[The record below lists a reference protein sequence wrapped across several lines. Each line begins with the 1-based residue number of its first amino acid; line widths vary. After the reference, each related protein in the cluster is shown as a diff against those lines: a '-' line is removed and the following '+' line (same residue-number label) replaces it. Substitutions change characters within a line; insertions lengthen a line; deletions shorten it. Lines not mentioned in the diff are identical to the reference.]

1 MRHLTEDQ
9 LARLRAALES
19 ERAGL
24 SDRMFEPV
32 GELSAYDNHPGDLG
46 SETFERGKDIALTER
61 ARHRLEAIDRALER
75 MDRGTYGR
83 CGVCGRPIDFERL
96 LAVPYADRCPG
107 HAEASSV
114 SARRPAEEDRMRGRD
129 DFAWQTVE
137 HWGNASGPA
146 TGPDGED
153 GGSAGD
159 DDADGFVEPVE
170 SFVATDLYGRDVRI
184 VRNRQYR
191 EYLEA
196 GEGERLLEPDPTPEE
211 ADRPLTSPKKP
222 SL

>member
-9 LARLRAALES
+9 LARLRTALES
-19 ERAGL
+19 ERSEL

-46 SETFERGKDIALTER
+46 SETFERGKDVALTER
-61 ARHRLEAIDRALER
+61 ARYKREAIDRALEG
-75 MDRGTYGR
+75 MNNGTYGR
-83 CGVCGRPIDFERL
+83 CDVCGRPIPFERL
-96 LAVPYADRCPG
+96 LAVPYADRCAD
-107 HAEASSV
+107 HAEAAFV
-114 SARRPAEEDRMRGRD
+114 SARRPAEEDRMRSRD

-153 GGSAGD
+153 GGTSSD
-159 DDADGFVEPVE
+159 DDADGFVEPIE
-170 SFVATDLYGRDVRI
+170 SFVATDFYGRNVRI

-211 ADRPLTSPKKP
+211 ADRPS
-222 SL
+222 